1 MATLEKSFRR
11 GALASAVTVAV
22 ALASCGG
29 GGGGDGGGG
38 GSPSDPQMARLACS
52 VTDASSGSAVGDAT
66 VNYQARTTE
75 FTTQTDAKGECRL
88 DMPAA
93 EVEGVK
99 YPAGTVTKA
108 GYEPQTI
115 ICESM
120 KAGSTCHRDIRLAR
134 LAIQVSIPV
143 GGDTVMHLGDD
154 LFEGATNS
162 QFQKRT
168 DGTELSF
175 PIPDWSAQVS
185 RPGVTKATVYLDAKG
200 WQSDICENRILIA
213 GDVGTQSLRGGVS
226 PTNGYWAGGT
236 QVPFVFDVEK
246 IGKSSAELRLLA
258 GSCSGTADIV
268 DYDDFEV
275 NRIRVEFN

>member
-1 MATLEKSFRR
+1 MAIGAKAFPR
-11 GALASAVTVAV
+11 GALAAAATAAM

-29 GGGGDGGGG
+29 GGGDGGGGGG
-38 GSPSDPQMARLACS
+38 GSPSDPQMARLACR
-52 VTDASSGSAVGDAT
+52 VTDASSGSAVADAT
-66 VNYQARTTE
+66 VSYQAKTTE

-120 KAGSTCHRDIRLAR
+120 KAGSTCYRDDIRLAR

-154 LFEGATNS
+154 LFEGAANS

-168 DGTELSF
+168 DGSEVSF

-213 GDVGTQSLRGGVS
+213 GDLGTQSLQGGVS
-226 PTNGYWAGGT
+226 PANGFWAGGK
-236 QVPFVFDVEK
+236 QAPFVFDVAK
-246 IGKSSAELRLLA
+246 IGKLSAELRLIA
-258 GSCSGTADIV
+258 GACSGTTDL
-268 DYDDFEV
+268 DDFEV